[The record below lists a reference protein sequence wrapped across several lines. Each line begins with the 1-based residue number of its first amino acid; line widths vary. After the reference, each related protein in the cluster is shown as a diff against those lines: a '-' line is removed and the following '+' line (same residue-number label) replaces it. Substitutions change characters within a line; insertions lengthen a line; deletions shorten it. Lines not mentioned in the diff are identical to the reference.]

1 MLRAAEV
8 AESAGLPSVTIVAS
22 GFLKQ
27 ADLIMRG
34 MGRSLPVAEYPGVP
48 MVDSEAVFS
57 SKVEHHLLP
66 AIIAGLARK
75 SLAPVPPASTE
86 PEPGSEV
93 FDGTLDQVQ
102 QHFHDHLWS
111 DGLPVIPPTRS
122 RVQAFLQCTDRQA
135 DEVIAVLPQESRAA
149 SILSIAVNGVMA
161 GCRPEYM
168 PLLIAVVEAIADPDF
183 RIEDAG
189 STPSVEPVIIV
200 SGPIIRDLD
209 LNAGAGVMKIG
220 RQANSSIGR
229 FLRLYL
235 RNICGYRIPPGDG
248 DKGSIGFSFNVAMAE
263 NEPWA
268 RDIGWPSFGE
278 EMGYGPDESV
288 VTVQCICAI
297 SAPTYSSGADALSH
311 ARQFVDAMGPFF
323 SYWCYT
329 GVKRG
334 LWHPLLVIG
343 PSIAKVIASEW
354 SKDELRDYLWN
365 NLTMP
370 AGKMEHLAMQTG
382 AEELNFRQLVADGLL
397 PSQYIESNDPKRQV
411 RMVVRPE
418 HIGIVV
424 AGDPGR
430 NQSRAYMPNHI
441 QGPRTSKR
449 IRLPECWTQI
459 RKQLQAGRPS
469 PERA

>member
-8 AESAGLPSVTIVAS
+8 AESAGIPSVTIIGS
-22 GFLKQ
+22 GFMKQ

-34 MGRSLPVAEYPGVP
+34 MGRALPIAEYPGVP
-48 MVDSEAVFS
+48 MVDSEDTFAA
-57 SKVEHHLLP
+57 KVENSLLP
-66 AIIAGLARK
+66 AVIAGLARTK
-75 SLAPVPPASTE
+75 LKPLQKANAE
-86 PEPGSEV
+86 PEPGEV
-93 FDGTLDQVQ
+93 VFEGSLDQVQ
-102 QHFHDHLWS
+102 QHFHDKLWS
-111 DGLPVIPPTRS
+111 DGLPVIPPTQD
-122 RVQAFLQCTDRQA
+122 RVDAFLRCTDRKA

-168 PLLIAVVEAIADPDF
+168 PLLIAAVEAVCDPQF
-183 RIEDAG
+183 RIEDVG
-189 STPSVEPVIIV
+189 STPSVEPLIIV
-200 SGPIIRDLD
+200 SGPIIGDLD
-209 LNAGAGVMKIG
+209 LNSGPGVMKIG

-235 RNICGYRIPPGDG
+235 RNVCGYRIPPGDG
-248 DKGSIGFSFNVAMAE
+248 DKGSIGFTFNVALAE
-263 NEPWA
+263 NEDWA
-268 RDIGWPSFGE
+268 RDMGWPTFGE
-278 EMGYGPDESV
+278 EMGFAAGESG

-297 SAPTYSSGADALSH
+297 SAPTYSSGANALGH

-334 LWHPLLVIG
+334 LWHPLFVLG
-343 PSIAKVIASEW
+343 PSIAKVIAAEW
-354 SKDELRDYLWN
+354 SKDELRGYLWQHM
-365 NLTMP
+365 TMP
-370 AGKMEHLAMQTG
+370 AGVMQHLAKQTG
-382 AEELNFRQLVADGLL
+382 AEELDFKAVVAEGLL
-397 PSQYIESNDPKRQV
+397 PADYIASDDPQRRV
-411 RMVVRPE
+411 RMIVRPE

-449 IRLPECWTQI
+449 IALPKNWTDI
-459 RKQLQAGRPS
+459 LK
-469 PERA
+469 RASS